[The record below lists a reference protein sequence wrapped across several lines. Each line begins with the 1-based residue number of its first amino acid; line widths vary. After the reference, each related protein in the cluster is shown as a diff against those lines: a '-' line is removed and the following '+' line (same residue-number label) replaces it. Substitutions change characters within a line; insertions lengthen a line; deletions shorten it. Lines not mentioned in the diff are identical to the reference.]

1 MSNQTTDERDALL
14 AALSE
19 KFPKAAIKQRE
30 GARGKQLDY
39 LETHTVI
46 HRLNSAAKTW
56 DWKLTQLQQQGDLL
70 IAIGELTIPGLGT
83 RTGIGVQKV
92 SERGGEDLVKGA
104 SSDAMKKAATLFG
117 VGLELWRGDAGSR
130 EANHVGP
137 SAILVRQVCGEH
149 APRDGGKG
157 RQRARLLGMCD
168 GQDASEG
175 AGALMANGQEHLL
188 CVRTKQ
194 PLWVDVIFGTES
206 YVRRTGSHPRLC
218 LVSLRD
224 GPGVAECGGWV
235 HASGGPPVL
244 VEARDDVRPGE
255 LRFYGDE

>member
-117 VGLELWRGDAGSR
+117 VGLELYGPDYGAAMQAPARQTTSDRPPSWCDKCAANTRREMEAKDGSGR
-130 EANHVGP
+130 VFW
-137 SAILVRQVCGEH
+137 VC
-149 APRDGGKG
+149 ATDK
-157 RQRARLLGMCD
+157 M
-168 GQDASEG
+168 
-175 AGALMANGQEHLL
+175 
-188 CVRTKQ
+188 
-194 PLWVDVIFGTES
+194 
-206 YVRRTGSHPRLC
+206 HPR
-218 LVSLRD
+218 
-224 GPGVAECGGWV
+224 EQ
-235 HASGGPPVL
+235 
-244 VEARDDVRPGE
+244 VR
-255 LRFYGDE
+255 